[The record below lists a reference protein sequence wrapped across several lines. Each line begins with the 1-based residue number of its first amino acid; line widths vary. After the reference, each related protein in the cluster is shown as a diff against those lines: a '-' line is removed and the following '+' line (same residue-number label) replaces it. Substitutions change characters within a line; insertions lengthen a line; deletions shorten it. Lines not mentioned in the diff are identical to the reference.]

1 MLLERLNVA
10 GIMRLR
16 TRQQVQLL
24 QILQLVPSWVL
35 ALKLKVIHRIAELG
49 RVRPPQLNHDVV
61 DSQLARILQRLH
73 LADVLGETIPIP
85 SDLFYLNLGFD
96 EV

>member
-10 GIMRLR
+10 GIMKLR

-35 ALKLKVIHRIAELG
+35 ALKLEVIHHIAELG
-49 RVRPPQLNHDVV
+49 RICPPQLNHDVV

-73 LADVLGETIPIP
+73 LANVLGETIPIS
-85 SDLFYLNLGFD
+85 SDLFNLHLGFN